1 MHDII
6 AEEMMIPL
14 HKYPHIN
21 YKASVRDAIILFH
34 TTNLEINGKISLTR
48 ALLVFDDDNHLV
60 GMVRRRDIMRGF
72 QPKCFYG
79 HCATNQQIPY
89 EMEDDTNLLELS
101 FERLKNV
108 IIQKA
113 ECPVGEVMIRVTHT
127 VNSNDHLLKIIYEM
141 SDQQY
146 SLLPVLKN
154 GAVVGVIRT
163 IEVMNGIRDIL
174 GIE

>member
-1 MHDII
+1 MHELT

-14 HKYPHIN
+14 EKYPHIN
-21 YKASVRDAIILFH
+21 YKATIKDAIILFH
-34 TTNLEINGKISLTR
+34 TTKLEIKGKTSLTR
-48 ALLVFDDDNHLV
+48 ALLVFDDSNNLV

-79 HCATNQQIPY
+79 NCTTNQQIPY
-89 EMEDDTNLLELS
+89 SLEVDTNLLEVS
-101 FERLKNV
+101 FERMKNA

-113 ECPVGEVMIRVTHT
+113 ESPVVEVMIRVTHT
-127 VNSNDHLLKIIYEM
+127 VNFNDHLIKIIYEM
-141 SDQQY
+141 SDQQF
-146 SLLPVLKN
+146 SLLPVLNN

-174 GIE
+174 GIN